1 LDLAE
6 WLNWTARAS
15 LDVTS
20 SGVAGGMLL
29 YPLLGDVATFALY
42 GGAFI
47 GMSAPSRLYV
57 PS

>member
-1 LDLAE
+1 
-6 WLNWTARAS
+6 
-15 LDVTS
+15 
-20 SGVAGGMLL
+20 MLL

-47 GMSAPSRLYV
+47 GMSSPSRLYV